1 MSVCTRHV
9 ILLEMMHL
17 TAVLEMMHL
26 TAVLEMMHL
35 YSCAQLQRFCRFIVK
50 AADYPRVH
58 CKVHVVRSSITSL
71 NWRV

>member
-1 MSVCTRHV
+1 MQSDHV
-9 ILLEMMHL
+9 YVHNSCHL
-17 TAVLEMMHL
+17 AWDDAPVHT
-26 TAVLEMMHL
+26 
-35 YSCAQLQRFCRFIVK
+35 LQRFCRFIVK